1 MHHRPPKRSEPRI
14 VPQQLETTLEVDDGI
29 VRIGRARGV
38 RRSRSPPPRAL
49 MNVRVSGTHGK
60 AANRRKQVSRTLA
73 RAFAGWRTGLPGPVI
88 VLQAGT
94 AVNYFGTGL
103 ILPFEIIYLHQ
114 ARGFPTATAGLVL
127 AAVMGTAAV
136 VTPLSGALL
145 DRFRAKPI
153 LITGNL
159 TSALGYAGFAFVDRP
174 WQAFVCS
181 AVGGA
186 GFGLANTANQVLSL
200 ILVSAEQRASSI
212 ALRRVA
218 GNFGLGSGATVAG
231 FIVASAT
238 HLRTFQALYLFDG
251 VTFAVFALVVL
262 MGIPNPHL
270 ANAASASDRGTGFRA
285 VAHDRL
291 FLILIAANIVLV
303 MTGGA
308 LFSNILAPFAKAHTP
323 VGPGEIGVVF
333 FINTFFIVVAQI
345 PATRVVKRMRRTH
358 ALAATS
364 ALFAI
369 GLLTVL
375 LATLTSSTLT
385 ATTVLAGVAIVIA
398 IGECAQFIVLGP
410 IVADLAP
417 PHLLGRY
424 MSLYGLTF
432 TAGVALGPAVG
443 GALLATS
450 PDAIWW
456 GGALTAALTGAG
468 LLRLGDRIPDPLLQA
483 QCPPPQ
489 AVNAAEMDSARH
501 SQMKSTEMER
511 HSRT

>member
-1 MHHRPPKRSEPRI
+1 
-14 VPQQLETTLEVDDGI
+14 V
-29 VRIGRARGV
+29 
-38 RRSRSPPPRAL
+38 
-49 MNVRVSGTHGK
+49 
-60 AANRRKQVSRTLA
+60 
-73 RAFAGWRTGLPGPVI
+73 FAGWRTGLPRPVI

-127 AAVMGTAAV
+127 AAVMATAAL

-145 DRFRAKPI
+145 DRFRAKPV
-153 LITGNL
+153 LIAGNL
-159 TSALGYAGFAFVDRP
+159 ASALGYAGFAFLDRP

-186 GFGLANTANQVLSL
+186 GFGVASTANQVLSL
-200 ILVSAEQRASSI
+200 TLVSVEQRASSI

-218 GNFGLGSGATVAG
+218 GNFGLGAGATAAG
-231 FIVASAT
+231 FIVAAAN
-238 HLRTFQALYLFDG
+238 HLRVFQALYLFDG
-251 VTFAVFALVVL
+251 LTFAVFTLVVL
-262 MGIPNPHL
+262 VGIPNPRL

-291 FLILIAANIVLV
+291 FLILIAANVVLV

-308 LFSNILAPFAKAHTP
+308 FFSNILPPFAKAHTP
-323 VGPGEIGVVF
+323 VGPGEIGIVI
-333 FINTFFIVVAQI
+333 FINTFFIVVAQV

-364 ALFAI
+364 ALFAV
-369 GLLTVL
+369 GLLAVL
-375 LATLTSSTLT
+375 LPTLTSSTFT
-385 ATTVLAGVAIVIA
+385 ATAVLAGVAIVIA

-432 TAGVALGPAVG
+432 MAGAALGPAVG

-450 PDAIWW
+450 PNAVWW
-456 GGALTAALTGAG
+456 GGALTVGLTGAG
-468 LLRLGDRIPDPLLQA
+468 LLRLGDRIPDPRLQA

-489 AVNAAEMDSARH
+489 AVSAAGVDSAA
-501 SQMKSTEMER
+501 TAG
-511 HSRT
+511 